1 MLQKQILI
9 SSVVNG
15 LNGVLVVPGD
25 KSISHRS
32 LILSGMA
39 IGQTKIRGL
48 LRSED
53 VLSTL
58 RAMQQLG
65 VSIEDDLDK
74 NVITV
79 NGTGI
84 CGFSSPDGPLDLG
97 NSGTGVRLIM
107 GALAGQPLT
116 ASLTGDASLSARP
129 MKRITDPLK
138 QMGAQIAYLSKN
150 EEKGLLPVTI
160 TGTNPALPLSYA
172 TQVASAQIKSA
183 IMLAGL
189 NARGV
194 TIISEPCISRDHTE
208 SMLRHFGVEVEQQI
222 LADGR
227 HQVILGGEANLKAKD
242 ILVPRDPS
250 SAAFALVAALITP
263 ESDITL
269 PAVGMSPQRIG
280 LITTLLEMG
289 ADIDISNERL
299 EGGEPVGDI
308 QARSSKLNGI
318 EVPAKRAASMIDEYP
333 ILSVAAS
340 CAQGRTYMT
349 GISEL
354 RVKETDRIAVMAR
367 GLKACGVSVDEQPD
381 SLTVDGQKQ
390 INGGAIISS
399 QHDHRIAM
407 SFLVLGMVSQQP
419 VSVIDTETIAT
430 SFPGFASLMNSA
442 GAHIY
447 EPEAQEHK
455 MLMNL
460 NYNSTGL
467 PQKAHAEQR
476 KLK

>member
-1 MLQKQILI
+1 MLKKQTLV
-9 SSVVNG
+9 SSFTSG
-15 LNGVLVVPGD
+15 LNGLLNVPGD

-32 LILSGMA
+32 LIIAGMA
-39 IGQTKIRGL
+39 IGQTEIRGL

-58 RAMQQLG
+58 CAMRQLG
-65 VSIEDDLDK
+65 VTIEDDLDK
-74 NVITV
+74 NVIAV
-79 NGTGI
+79 KGVGT
-84 CGFSSPDGPLDLG
+84 CGFNSPEKPLDLG
-97 NSGTGVRLIM
+97 NSGTGVRLLM
-107 GALAGQPLT
+107 GAIAGQPLT
-116 ASLTGDASLSARP
+116 ARLTGDVSLSARP
-129 MKRITDPLK
+129 MKRITDPLQ
-138 QMGAQIAYLSKN
+138 QMGAQIGYLPKN

-160 TGTNPALPLSYA
+160 TGANPALPLSYS

-194 TIISEPCISRDHTE
+194 TIISEPYISRDHTE
-208 SMLRHFGVEVEQQI
+208 SMLRHFGVEVEQRF

-227 HQVILGGEANLKAKD
+227 HQVTLAGEANLKAKN

-250 SAAFALVAALITP
+250 SAAFAIVAALITP

-269 PAVGMSPQRIG
+269 PAVGMNPQRIG
-280 LITTLLEMG
+280 LITTLIEMG
-289 ADIDISNERL
+289 ADLDITNERL

-308 QARSSKLNGI
+308 HARSSKLNGI

-340 CAQGRTYMT
+340 CAQGRTYMP
-349 GISEL
+349 GIAEL

-390 INGGAIISS
+390 ITGGTTIAS

-407 SFLVLGMVSQQP
+407 SFLVLGMVSQQT

-430 SFPGFASLMNSA
+430 SFPQFASLMNGA
-442 GAHIY
+442 GANIY
-447 EPEAQEHK
+447 APEV
-455 MLMNL
+455 
-460 NYNSTGL
+460 
-467 PQKAHAEQR
+467 
-476 KLK
+476 

>member
-1 MLQKQILI
+1 MLQKQKLV
-9 SSVVNG
+9 SSVTSG
-15 LNGVLVVPGD
+15 LNGLINVPSD

-58 RAMQQLG
+58 RAVQQLG
-65 VSIEDDLDK
+65 VSVADDLDK
-74 NVITV
+74 NIITV
-79 NGTGI
+79 KGVGT
-84 CGFSSPDGPLDLG
+84 CGFNSPDKPLDLG

-129 MKRITDPLK
+129 MKRITVPLE

-150 EEKGLLPVTI
+150 EQKGLLPVTI
-160 TGTNPALPLSYA
+160 TGANPALPLSYA
-172 TQVASAQIKSA
+172 TKVASAQIKSA

-194 TIISEPCISRDHTE
+194 TIVTEPYISRDHTE

-227 HQVILGGEANLKAKD
+227 HQVTLIGEADLKAKN

-250 SAAFALVAALITP
+250 SAAFAIVAALITP

-269 PAVGMSPQRIG
+269 PAVGLNPQRIG
-280 LITTLLEMG
+280 LITTLIEMG
-289 ADIDISNERL
+289 ADLDIANERL

-308 QARSSKLNGI
+308 HARSSKLKGI
-318 EVPAKRAASMIDEYP
+318 EVPAERAASMIDEYP
-333 ILSVAAS
+333 VLSVAAS
-340 CAQGRTYMT
+340 CAQGRTYMP
-349 GISEL
+349 GIAEL
-354 RVKETDRIAVMAR
+354 RVKETDRIAVMAK
-367 GLKACGVSVDEQPD
+367 GLKACGVSVNEQAD
-381 SLTVDGQKQ
+381 SLTVNGQKQ
-390 INGGAIISS
+390 ITGGATISS

-407 SFLVLGMVSQQP
+407 SFLVLGMVSQQA

-430 SFPGFASLMNSA
+430 SFPEFANLMNGA

-447 EPEAQEHK
+447 APEE
-455 MLMNL
+455 
-460 NYNSTGL
+460 
-467 PQKAHAEQR
+467 
-476 KLK
+476 

>member
-1 MLQKQILI
+1 MLKKQTLV
-9 SSVVNG
+9 SSFTSG
-15 LNGVLVVPGD
+15 LNGLLNVPGD

-32 LILSGMA
+32 LIIAGMA
-39 IGQTKIRGL
+39 IGQTEIRGL

-58 RAMQQLG
+58 CAMRQLG
-65 VSIEDDLDK
+65 VTIEDDLDK

-79 NGTGI
+79 KGVGT
-84 CGFSSPDGPLDLG
+84 CGFNSPDKTLDLG
-97 NSGTGVRLIM
+97 NSGTGVRLLM
-107 GALAGQPLT
+107 GAIAGQPLT
-116 ASLTGDASLSARP
+116 ASLTGDVFLSARP
-129 MKRITDPLK
+129 MKRITDPLQ
-138 QMGAQIAYLSKN
+138 QMGAQIDYLPKN
-150 EEKGLLPVTI
+150 KEKGLLPVTI
-160 TGTNPALPLSYA
+160 TGAKPALPLSYS

-194 TIISEPCISRDHTE
+194 TIISEPYISRDHTE
-208 SMLRHFGVEVEQQI
+208 SMLRHFGVEVEQRF

-227 HQVILGGEANLKAKD
+227 HQVTLAGEANLKAKN

-250 SAAFALVAALITP
+250 SAAFAIVAALITP

-269 PAVGMSPQRIG
+269 PAVGMNPQRIG
-280 LITTLLEMG
+280 LITTLIEMG
-289 ADIDISNERL
+289 ADLDITNERL
-299 EGGEPVGDI
+299 EGGELVGDI
-308 QARSSKLNGI
+308 HARSSKLNGI

-340 CAQGRTYMT
+340 CAQGRTYMP
-349 GISEL
+349 GIAEL

-390 INGGAIISS
+390 ITGGATIAS

-407 SFLVLGMVSQQP
+407 SFLVLGMVSQQT
-419 VSVIDTETIAT
+419 VSVINTETIAT
-430 SFPGFASLMNSA
+430 SFPQFASLMNGA
-442 GAHIY
+442 GAKIY
-447 EPEAQEHK
+447 APK
-455 MLMNL
+455 V
-460 NYNSTGL
+460 
-467 PQKAHAEQR
+467 
-476 KLK
+476 